1 MVDHLAGARPDFFH
15 DRRTLRA
22 ERGLH
27 FHRFYYDQR
36 LPGLHRLSL
45 LGQHLQH
52 LPRHRRRHLGCCES
66 MTRPSSASLG
76 RDKFEGYGTRRD
88 KNRVAATRAE
98 NPGASPVHPDDRAS
112 VRHRL
117 DLRRDLLAVNSHPRR
132 APAMRDNLDVEFTR
146 AACEP
151 QLHRRPQTSKPA
163 SPLHGDRAGEP
174 LAPGRI
180 PFEGPAVTPAVP
192 APRAVIAA
200 AINAALSASSLG
212 CHRGKNS
219 SRKRVESFASANGP
233 LATTSRKNAAVF
245 LIPSSAN
252 SSSAATVRARACS
265 RSSPKQNSFAT
276 RLS

>member
-1 MVDHLAGARPDFFH
+1 MAHAPGAGDSLFDEAAGGLSSISTAPWSTISPTRALIFF
-15 DRRTLRA
+15 TTA
-22 ERGLH
+22 GLSA
-27 FHRFYYDQR
+27 
-36 LPGLHRLSL
+36 LSVVSIFIASITTS
-45 LGQHLQH
+45 
-52 LPRHRRRHLGCCES
+52 GCPAS
-66 MTRPSSASLG
+66 TSLG
-76 RDKFEGYGTRRD
+76 RDKFEGCGTRRD
-88 KNRVAATRAE
+88 ENRVAATRAE

-112 VRHRL
+112 VLHRL

-132 APAMRDNLDVEFTR
+132 APVMRDNLDVEFTR

-163 SPLHGDRAGEP
+163 SPLHGDRPGEP

-180 PFEGPAVTPAVP
+180 PFEAPPPAVP
-192 APRAVIAA
+192 APCAAIAA
-200 AINAALSASSLG
+200 AINAALSASSPG

-265 RSSPKQNSFAT
+265 RSSPKQISFAT